1 MGGKQGWLRKP
12 FLYQIATITAIRDRP
27 DMKKKVLLVEDDESL
42 ALALKIRL
50 EAMGYNLIAATT
62 VATAMSMIITRKPEI
77 SLIDINLPDGSG
89 FSLAKQIRNNP
100 NAQNIPVIF
109 ISANSSSEYKE
120 KATFYSSAPLLEKPF
135 KATRL
140 IEFLE
145 GSHATAH

>member
-1 MGGKQGWLRKP
+1 
-12 FLYQIATITAIRDRP
+12 
-27 DMKKKVLLVEDDESL
+27 MKKKVLLVEDDESL

-120 KATFYSSAPLLEKPF
+120 KATFYLS
-135 KATRL
+135 L
-140 IEFLE
+140 I
-145 GSHATAH
+145 HI

>member
-1 MGGKQGWLRKP
+1 
-12 FLYQIATITAIRDRP
+12 
-27 DMKKKVLLVEDDESL
+27 MKKKVLLVEDDESL

-50 EAMGYNLIAATT
+50 EAMGYNLIAAKN
-62 VATAMSMIITRKPEI
+62 VATAMSMIVNRKPEI

-109 ISANSSSEYKE
+109 ISASSCSDYKE

-135 KATRL
+135 KATKL

-145 GSHATAH
+145 LTHTAPLQQ